1 MKIRLF
7 DNPGTGE
14 SSVFNLRLRIAEIY
28 YYIMDKHGVIYGR
41 STSKTRLQEKMK
53 NNFTEAVIRKLG
65 IEIVEV
71 YDSI

>member
-1 MKIRLF
+1 MSDK
-7 DNPGTGE
+7 T
-14 SSVFNLRLRIAEIY
+14 Y

-41 STSKTRLQEKMK
+41 SDSKTRLQEKMK
-53 NNFTEAVIRKLG
+53 NNFTETVIRKLG

>member
-1 MKIRLF
+1 MSDK
-7 DNPGTGE
+7 
-14 SSVFNLRLRIAEIY
+14 IY

-41 STSKTRLQEKMK
+41 SDSEIRLREKMK
-53 NNFTEAVIRKLG
+53 ANFTKAIINDLG

>member
-1 MKIRLF
+1 MA
-7 DNPGTGE
+7 E
-14 SSVFNLRLRIAEIY
+14 EIY

-41 STSKTRLQEKMK
+41 STSKARLQEKMRS
-53 NNFTEAVIRKLG
+53 NFTEAVIQELG

>member
-1 MKIRLF
+1 MGNK
-7 DNPGTGE
+7 
-14 SSVFNLRLRIAEIY
+14 IY
-28 YYIMDKHGVIYGR
+28 YIADKHGVIYGR
-41 STSKTRLQEKMK
+41 STSKAWLQEKMK

>member
-1 MKIRLF
+1 MAK
-7 DNPGTGE
+7 G
-14 SSVFNLRLRIAEIY
+14 IY

-53 NNFTEAVIRKLG
+53 NNFTEAVIKDLG

-71 YDSI
+71 YNII

>member
-1 MKIRLF
+1 MRCRMA
-7 DNPGTGE
+7 E
-14 SSVFNLRLRIAEIY
+14 EIY

-41 STSKTRLQEKMK
+41 STSKARLQEKMRS
-53 NNFTEAVIRKLG
+53 NFTEAVIQELG

>member
-1 MKIRLF
+1 MRYR
-7 DNPGTGE
+7 TAE
-14 SSVFNLRLRIAEIY
+14 EIY

-41 STSKTRLQEKMK
+41 STSKVRLQERMK
-53 NNFTEAVIRKLG
+53 SNFTEAVIQELG